1 MNNDHDLE
9 HLIDGAARQMARC
22 EPSDALSG
30 AVMARISTRAT
41 RFALPRIVW
50 GSFAAAAAIVALVIA
65 VGVNRTA
72 PSAQAPAQ
80 AQGAGLS
87 RLRLPAGSQRQASA
101 SRAEAQS
108 AEARTQGSGLR
119 AQGSVLESE
128 GSELRAQGSG
138 TEKSAIVSIAVEE
151 TEPMTDSAAFEVI
164 APAPLEVH
172 GLQVTTLSSI
182 DPIEIAPLEIEPL
195 SASND

>member
-50 GSFAAAAAIVALVIA
+50 GSFAAAAVVGALAIA

-80 AQGAGLS
+80 AQGAEFS

-108 AEARTQGSGLR
+108 AEAG
-119 AQGSVLESE
+119 
-128 GSELRAQGSG
+128 AQGSG

>member
-50 GSFAAAAAIVALVIA
+50 GSFAAAAVIGALAIA

-80 AQGAGLS
+80 AQASGLTAQGAEFS
-87 RLRLPAGSQRQASA
+87 RLRLPAGSQRQAR
-101 SRAEAQS
+101 RAREAQS
-108 AEARTQGSGLR
+108 AEAG
-119 AQGSVLESE
+119 
-128 GSELRAQGSG
+128 AQGSG
-138 TEKSAIVSIAVEE
+138 TEKSAIASIAVEE
-151 TEPMTDSAAFEVI
+151 TEPMSDSAAFEVI
-164 APAPLEVH
+164 APAPLEVDR
-172 GLQVTTLSSI
+172 LEVTTLASI

>member
-1 MNNDHDLE
+1 MKNDHDLE

-50 GSFAAAAAIVALVIA
+50 GSFAAAAVVGALAIA

-80 AQGAGLS
+80 AQASGLTAQGAEFS

-108 AEARTQGSGLR
+108 AEAG
-119 AQGSVLESE
+119 
-128 GSELRAQGSG
+128 AQGSG
-138 TEKSAIVSIAVEE
+138 TEKSAIASIAVEE
-151 TEPMTDSAAFEVI
+151 TEPMSDSAAFEVI
-164 APAPLEVH
+164 APAPLEVD
-172 GLQVTTLSSI
+172 GLEVTTLASI